1 MIDFRTLSIKE
12 KALIINL
19 DPRIYGSFA
28 EIGAGQ
34 DTAATFFKAGGAS
47 GTIAKTMS
55 AYDMAFSDAIYGK
68 CARYVCEERLF
79 TMLDREYGLME
90 KRLDHRKDNTNF
102 FAFANTVET
111 INFKRTNK
119 GHGWLGLRFQL
130 APNTPPNE
138 CVIHVLLKDYDNIEQ
153 QQAVGLVG
161 VNMIYGCMYLH
172 NNPEAIL
179 NSLIDNITEGRVEI
193 DMFRLTGPDFQHVDN
208 RLMSLKLVKNGL
220 AQATMFSPDGTVL
233 QAFDALYKKDALV
246 LRGRFRPVTKVNMD
260 MLNAGMK
267 QFQKDIDADAANILP
282 FCELTLNDLTS
293 TGSLDEKDF
302 LDRVDILCSLGHYV
316 MISNFPQFYKLAD
329 YLGQFSKKGKIGIIL
344 GIMTLEKIFE
354 EKHYSDL
361 KGGILEAFG
370 SLFSENITL
379 LVYPSFDKDKLL
391 HTCENY
397 KPSPKLISLYN
408 FLIENKKVKDIIG
421 ANTSILHITSDE
433 AIAMIKAGTDG
444 WEEMVPDT
452 VADIIKDNCL
462 FDYPCSIDKVKS
474 LNKTAS

>member
-12 KALIINL
+12 KALKINL

-34 DTAATFFKAGGAS
+34 DCAAAFFKAGGAS

-90 KRLDHRKDNTNF
+90 KRLEHRKDTTNF

-130 APNTPPNE
+130 KPNTPPNE
-138 CVIHVLLKDYDNIEQ
+138 CVIHVLLKDYDSIEQ
-153 QQAVGLVG
+153 QQAVGRVG
-161 VNMIYGCMYLH
+161 VNLIYGCLYL
-172 NNPEAIL
+172 NDNPEALL
-179 NSLIDNITEGRVEI
+179 NSLVDNLSEGRVEI
-193 DMFRLTGPDFQHVDN
+193 DMFRLTGPDFKQVDN
-208 RLMSLKLVKNGL
+208 RLLSLKLVKNGL
-220 AQATMFSPDGTVL
+220 AQATMFSPDGNVM
-233 QAFDALYKKDALV
+233 QAFDALYKKNVLV
-246 LRGRFRPVTKVNMD
+246 LRGRFRPVTKVNMN
-260 MLNAGMK
+260 MLNAGMEQFK
-267 QFQKDIDADAANILP
+267 QDKDVDDKNVLP

-293 TGSLDEKDF
+293 TGTLDEKDF
-302 LDRVDILCSLGHYV
+302 LDRVNILCSLGHYV
-316 MISNFPQFYKLAD
+316 MITNFPQFYKLAD
-329 YLGQFSKKGKIGIIL
+329 YLGQFTKKGKIGIVV
-344 GIMTLEKIFE
+344 GIMTLDKICE
-354 EKHYSDL
+354 TKHYTDL

-370 SLFSENITL
+370 SLFSEKITL
-379 LVYPSFDKDKLL
+379 LVYPSFDENNVL
-391 HTCENY
+391 HTGANY
-397 KPSPKLISLYN
+397 KPASELKYLYQH
-408 FLIENKKVKDIIG
+408 LLSNKKIVDLE
-421 ANTSILHITSDE
+421 AADTSLLHITSDK
-433 AIAMIKAGTDG
+433 AIAMIKAGEEG

-462 FDYPCSIDKVKS
+462 FDYPCDVDKLKK
-474 LNKTAS
+474 LNKTA